1 LEAGSKIYLA
11 VDCDVDGYTSA
22 ALFWLYF
29 TSLSDYDF
37 SIEYHIPEGKEH
49 GLRSLMPILGNE
61 KIADLIVLPD
71 SSSNDF
77 TEHKFLKEL
86 GYDILVLDHHEASKY
101 SDDAIVINN

>member
-1 LEAGSKIYLA
+1 MKAGSKIYLA

-29 TSLSDYDF
+29 TSLRNYDF

-49 GLRSLMPILGNE
+49 GLRSLMPILSNK

-77 TEHKFLKEL
+77 TEHKILKEL
-86 GYDILVLDHHEASKY
+86 GYDILVLDHHEASGY
-101 SDDAIVINN
+101 SEDAIVINN

>member
-1 LEAGSKIYLA
+1 
-11 VDCDVDGYTSA
+11 
-22 ALFWLYF
+22 
-29 TSLSDYDF
+29 
-37 SIEYHIPEGKEH
+37 
-49 GLRSLMPILGNE
+49 MPILGNE

-101 SDDAIVINN
+101 SDNAIVINN